1 MAETLALRYRPRTL
15 DDLSGQD
22 HVATVLAAEVKE
34 HRASGTSTS
43 TWIFTGPPGTGK
55 TSTARMLAAAYN
67 SADGYD
73 WAPTAIRE
81 VDAATNNGVDDVREL
96 VQAAQYAVLGR
107 HRTFLVDECHALSD
121 AAWQA
126 LLKELEDPA
135 PNTTWILVT
144 TEAAKVPDAVLSRA
158 IPLVFRAID
167 SDAVLR
173 RLVAIC
179 QAEGIGAEIEAL
191 ELVAARAAG
200 GMRDAIM
207 GLEQLRLAG
216 QVTVETYTAVFG
228 VGRAAHSYLAAVAT
242 GDLPGAMAIARAYAA
257 GTGDAG
263 LLVDE
268 CLELLSDRLA
278 SGQDARVNVAATRQ
292 LWTARHRLRAN
303 PLGARAAL
311 GAVTAELATA
321 FQAPLGA
328 HTQKQSPAATAE
340 QLGAALGNN
349 VR

>member
-22 HVATVLAAEVKE
+22 HVATVLAAEVAE
-34 HRASGTSTS
+34 HRASGTNTS
-43 TWIFTGPPGTGK
+43 TWLFTGPPGTGK
-55 TSTARMLAAAYN
+55 TSTARMLAAALN
-67 SADGYD
+67 SETAYD
-73 WAPTAIRE
+73 WAPSAIRE
-81 VDAATNNGVDDVREL
+81 VDAATNNGVEDMREL

-107 HRTFLVDECHALSD
+107 HRTFLVDECHALSSD
-121 AAWQA
+121 AWQA
-126 LLKELEDPA
+126 MLKELEDPA

-167 SDAVLR
+167 TDAVLR
-173 RLVAIC
+173 RLVTIC
-179 QAEGIGAEIEAL
+179 QREAIGAEIEAL
-191 ELVAARAAG
+191 ELLATRAAG

-228 VGRAAHSYLAAVAT
+228 VGRAAHSYIGAVAT
-242 GDLPGAMAIARAYAA
+242 GDIAGAMAIANAYAA
-257 GTGDAG
+257 GTGEPA

-268 CLELLSDRLA
+268 CLELLAERLTTGA
-278 SGQDARVNVAATRQ
+278 DARLTVAATRA

-311 GAVTAELATA
+311 GAVTAELAA
-321 FQAPLGA
+321 ALQAPLPTHNQGP
-328 HTQKQSPAATAE
+328 SPAATGE
-340 QLGAALGNN
+340 QLGQALGKNL
-349 VR
+349 R